1 MMGYLIILIAAVFC
15 GVAVIQGDMPL
26 HVGASIFSGVLLIFG
41 AVLAGAYV
49 ADYRERSRINRDAFV
64 REVIAAHQRRRE
76 AREACERA

>member
-1 MMGYLIILIAAVFC
+1 MIGLIIVLVAGGFC
-15 GVAVIQGDMPL
+15 GTAAIQGDMPW
-26 HVGASIFSGVLLIFG
+26 HIAASMFSGVLLIFG